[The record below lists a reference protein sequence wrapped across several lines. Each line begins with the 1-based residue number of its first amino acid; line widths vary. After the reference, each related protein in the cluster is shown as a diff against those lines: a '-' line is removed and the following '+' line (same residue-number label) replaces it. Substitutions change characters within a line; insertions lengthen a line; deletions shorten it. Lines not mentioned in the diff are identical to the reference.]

1 MDQLAIEVGSAGGNR
16 LPSFLVSASELVKR
30 LAFPEGS
37 RCACKN
43 VNDSLIFVRALVEDA
58 LARYGG
64 AGGEVP
70 FTIYAVEASDHK
82 VVCLYPDCVCKALTR
97 LVNDEPGL
105 ADRVFVN
112 VKLVR
117 DGYFDLGNSEHKAVL
132 KNLSEE
138 FCAAHDGEKAMYV
151 IETVI
156 SYILELPRVNAELA
170 REFSDWLELKD
181 PKKDPPPKLVE
192 DLGKLLGHSKPSIYR
207 MLWSI
212 FFEKGLAEDVASMLR
227 ARLKEAGIVEG
238 DGAIKEELKPM
249 NKPRSVLEKLR
260 VAGNKAGAESKF
272 NTQAEPVENGPHVIS
287 GSKAMV
293 IKDILG
299 VLDISGDDI
308 YDSSAKLGKL
318 TLDQL
323 EELRAK
329 VRGMGKEDR
338 ARVRELLLKADI
350 EDFVSQLGLDGE
362 SADGRVVEGVNDVR
376 REAREASEDFVNAM
390 RALGDAERG
399 GDAELVGKAWEGAV
413 NSLARVFEAGLRARL
428 GDGRSLRETS
438 VRLAKLV
445 MILMR
450 YPGIL
455 KVLGEVLEVLSRSNR
470 LGELAEL
477 LDAAKVVLV
486 KCGRRCDWVW
496 GLLINSPERL
506 EEVRGL
512 LMARSDA
519 ELAYELCTR
528 LRTALASLRMHDEGA
543 SLERICDKLGNLADQ
558 AP

>member
-16 LPSFLVSASELVKR
+16 LPSFLVSASELVRR

-70 FTIYAVEASDHK
+70 FTIYAVEAADHK
-82 VVCLYPDCVCKALTR
+82 IVCLYPDCVCKALTR

-105 ADRVFVN
+105 ADRVFVD

-117 DGYFDLGNSEHKAVL
+117 DGYFDLGNNEHRAVL

-138 FCAAHDGEKAMYV
+138 FCAAHDSEKAKYV

-170 REFSDWLELKD
+170 RRFSDWLELKD
-181 PKKDPPPKLVE
+181 PKKDPPPELVE

-238 DGAIKEELKPM
+238 DGAIKELKPM
-249 NKPRSVLEKLR
+249 DEPRSVLEKLR
-260 VAGNKAGAESKF
+260 VAGNKAGVESKF
-272 NTQAEPVENGPHVIS
+272 NVQAEPVENGPHVIS

-350 EDFVSQLGLDGE
+350 EDFVSQLGLGGE
-362 SADGRVVEGVNDVR
+362 PADGKVVEVVNDVR

-413 NSLARVFEAGLRARL
+413 NSLARFLEAGLRARL
-428 GDGRSLRETS
+428 GDGRSLRDTS

-445 MILMR
+445 KILMR

-455 KVLGEVLEVLSRSNR
+455 KVLGEVLEELGRRDR
-470 LGELAEL
+470 LDELAEL
-477 LDAAKVVLV
+477 LDVAKVVLI

-512 LMARSDA
+512 LMARNDA
-519 ELAYELCTR
+519 EFAYELCTR
-528 LRTALASLRMHDEGA
+528 LRTALAGLRMHDEGA
-543 SLERICDKLGNLADQ
+543 SLEGICDKLGNLADQ

>member
-1 MDQLAIEVGSAGGNR
+1 MDQLAIEVGGVEGNR
-16 LPSFLVSASELVKR
+16 LPSFLASASELVRR

-43 VNDSLIFVRALVEDA
+43 VNDSLIFVRALIEDT

-70 FTIYAVEASDHK
+70 FTIYAVEAVDHK
-82 VVCLYPDCVCKALTR
+82 VVCLYPDCVCKALTK

-105 ADRVFVN
+105 ADRVFVD

-117 DGYFDLGNSEHKAVL
+117 DGYFDLGNNEHRAVL
-132 KNLSEE
+132 KSLSEE
-138 FCAAHDGEKAMYV
+138 FCAAHDSEKAKYV

-170 REFSDWLELKD
+170 RKFSNWLELKD
-181 PKKDPPPKLVE
+181 PKEDPPPELVE
-192 DLGKLLGHSKPSIYR
+192 NLKKLLGHSKPTIYR

-238 DGAIKEELKPM
+238 DGVKELKPM
-249 NKPRSVLEKLR
+249 DEPRGVLERLR
-260 VAGNKAGAESKF
+260 VVGNKAGAE
-272 NTQAEPVENGPHVIS
+272 NRLGAQAEPVENGPHVIS

-299 VLDISGDDI
+299 ALDISGDNV
-308 YDSSAKLGKL
+308 YTAFSKLMAL
-318 TLDQL
+318 TRDEL

-329 VRGMGKEDR
+329 VRSMGKEDR

-350 EDFVSQLGLDGE
+350 KDFVSQLGLGGE
-362 SADGRVVEGVNDVR
+362 PADGKVVEVVNDVR

-399 GDAELVGKAWEGAV
+399 GDAGLVRKAWEGSE

-428 GDGRSLRETS
+428 GDGRSLRDTS

-455 KVLGEVLEVLSRSNR
+455 KALGEVLEELGKRDR

-477 LDAAKVVLV
+477 LDVAKVVLI
-486 KCGRRCDWVW
+486 KCGRRCDW
-496 GLLINSPERL
+496 ERL
-506 EEVRGL
+506 EEIRGL

-528 LRTALASLRMHDEGA
+528 LRTALTGLRMYNERA
-543 SLERICDKLGNLADQ
+543 SLEGICDKLGNLADQ

>member
-1 MDQLAIEVGSAGGNR
+1 MDQLTIEVGGAGGNR
-16 LPSFLVSASELVKR
+16 LPSFLVSASELARR

-70 FTIYAVEASDHK
+70 FTIYAVETVDHK
-82 VVCLYPDCVCKALTR
+82 VVCLYPDCVCKALAK
-97 LVNDEPGL
+97 LVNYEPGL
-105 ADRVFVN
+105 ADRVFVD

-117 DGYFDLGNSEHKAVL
+117 DGYFDLGNSEHRAVL

-138 FCAAHDGEKAMYV
+138 FCAAHDSEKAMYV

-170 REFSDWLELKD
+170 RKFSDWLELKD
-181 PKKDPPPKLVE
+181 PKEDPPPELVE
-192 DLGKLLGHSKPSIYR
+192 NLGKLLGHHKKTIYK

-249 NKPRSVLEKLR
+249 DEPRGVLEKLR
-260 VAGNKAGAESKF
+260 VAGNKAGAE
-272 NTQAEPVENGPHVIS
+272 NRLGARAEPVENGPHVIS

-299 VLDISGDDI
+299 ALDISGDDI

-329 VRGMGKEDR
+329 VRGMGREDR

-350 EDFVSQLGLDGE
+350 KDFVSQLGLGSE
-362 SADGRVVEGVNDVR
+362 PADGKVVEVVNDVR

-399 GDAELVGKAWEGAV
+399 GDAESVRKAWEGAE
-413 NSLARVFEAGLRARL
+413 NSLARLLEAGLRARL
-428 GDGRSLRETS
+428 GDGRPLRDTS

-455 KVLGEVLEVLSRSNR
+455 KALGEVLEELGRGDR
-470 LGELAEL
+470 LYELAEL
-477 LDAAKVVLV
+477 LDVAKVVLV
-486 KCGRRCDWVW
+486 KCGRRCNW
-496 GLLINSPERL
+496 ERL

-528 LRTALASLRMHDEGA
+528 LRTALAGLRMHDERA
-543 SLERICDKLGNLADQ
+543 SLEGICEKLGNLADQ

>member
-43 VNDSLIFVRALVEDA
+43 VNDSLIFVRALVEDV

-70 FTIYAVEASDHK
+70 FTIYAVETYDHK
-82 VVCLYPDCVCKALTR
+82 IVCLYPDCVCKALTR

-105 ADRVFVN
+105 ADRVFVD
-112 VKLVR
+112 VKLAR
-117 DGYFDLGNSEHKAVL
+117 DGYFDLGNNEHKAVL

-138 FCAAHDGEKAMYV
+138 FCAAHDSEKAMYV

-212 FFEKGLAEDVASMLR
+212 FFEKGLAEDVTSMLR

-249 NKPRSVLEKLR
+249 DKPRSVLEKLR
-260 VAGNKAGAESKF
+260 VARNKAGAESKF

-362 SADGRVVEGVNDVR
+362 SADGQVVEGVNDVR

-399 GDAELVGKAWEGAV
+399 GDAELMRKAWEGSE
-413 NSLARVFEAGLRARL
+413 NSLARFLEAGLRARL
-428 GDGRSLRETS
+428 GDGRSLRDTS

-455 KVLGEVLEVLSRSNR
+455 KALGEVLEELGKGDR
-470 LGELAEL
+470 LGEFAEL
-477 LDAAKVVLV
+477 LDVAKVVLV

-528 LRTALASLRMHDEGA
+528 LRTALASLRMHNERA
-543 SLERICDKLGNLADQ
+543 SLEGICDKLGNLADQ

>member
-16 LPSFLVSASELVKR
+16 LPSFLASASELVRR

-82 VVCLYPDCVCKALTR
+82 IVCLYPDCVCKALVE
-97 LVNDEPGL
+97 LVNDGPGL
-105 ADRVFVN
+105 ADRVFVD
-112 VKLVR
+112 VKLAR
-117 DGYFDLGNSEHKAVL
+117 DGYFDLGNSEHRAVL

-138 FCAAHDGEKAMYV
+138 FCAAHDSEKAKYV

-170 REFSDWLELKD
+170 RKFSDWLELKD
-181 PKKDPPPKLVE
+181 PKEDPPPELVE
-192 DLGKLLGHSKPSIYR
+192 DLKKLLGHSKPTIYR

-238 DGAIKEELKPM
+238 DGVAKELKPM
-249 NKPRSVLEKLR
+249 DEPRGVLERLR
-260 VAGNKAGAESKF
+260 VVGNKAGAGSRS
-272 NTQAEPVENGPHVIS
+272 NAQAEPVENGSHVIS

-438 VRLAKLV
+438 VRLAKLA

-455 KVLGEVLEVLSRSNR
+455 KALGEVLEVLSRSNR

-528 LRTALASLRMHDEGA
+528 LRTALASLRMHDEEA

-558 AP
+558 AL

>member
-1 MDQLAIEVGSAGGNR
+1 MDQLAIEVGSVEGNR
-16 LPSFLVSASELVKR
+16 LPSFLVSASELVRR

-82 VVCLYPDCVCKALTR
+82 IVCLYPDCVCKALTR

-105 ADRVFVN
+105 ADSVFVD

-117 DGYFDLGNSEHKAVL
+117 DGYFDLGNSEHRAVL

-138 FCAAHDGEKAMYV
+138 FCAAHDSEKAKYV

-170 REFSDWLELKD
+170 RRFSDWLELKD
-181 PKKDPPPKLVE
+181 PKEDPPPKLVE
-192 DLGKLLGHSKPSIYR
+192 DLGKLLGHSKPTIYR

-212 FFEKGLAEDVASMLR
+212 FFEKGLAEDVTSMLR

-249 NKPRSVLEKLR
+249 DKPRSVLEKLR
-260 VAGNKAGAESKF
+260 VAGNKAGVGSRSNA
-272 NTQAEPVENGPHVIS
+272 QAEPVENGPHVIS

-329 VRGMGKEDR
+329 VRGMSREDR

-350 EDFVSQLGLDGE
+350 EDFVSQLGLGGE
-362 SADGRVVEGVNDVR
+362 SADGKVVEVVNDVR

-399 GDAELVGKAWEGAV
+399 GDAGLVGKAWEGSE

-428 GDGRSLRETS
+428 GDGRSLRDTS

-455 KVLGEVLEVLSRSNR
+455 KALGEVLEELGKRDR

-477 LDAAKVVLV
+477 LDVAKVVLV
-486 KCGRRCDWVW
+486 KCGRKCDWVW

-543 SLERICDKLGNLADQ
+543 SLEGICDKLGNLADQ

>member
-1 MDQLAIEVGSAGGNR
+1 
-16 LPSFLVSASELVKR
+16 
-30 LAFPEGS
+30 
-37 RCACKN
+37 
-43 VNDSLIFVRALVEDA
+43 
-58 LARYGG
+58 
-64 AGGEVP
+64 
-70 FTIYAVEASDHK
+70 
-82 VVCLYPDCVCKALTR
+82 
-97 LVNDEPGL
+97 
-105 ADRVFVN
+105 
-112 VKLVR
+112 
-117 DGYFDLGNSEHKAVL
+117 
-132 KNLSEE
+132 
-138 FCAAHDGEKAMYV
+138 MYV

-249 NKPRSVLEKLR
+249 DEPRGVLERLR
-260 VAGNKAGAESKF
+260 VVGNKAGAGSRS
-272 NTQAEPVENGPHVIS
+272 NAQAEPVENGPHVIS

-308 YDSSAKLGKL
+308 YNSSAKLGKL

-329 VRGMGKEDR
+329 VRGMSREDR

-350 EDFVSQLGLDGE
+350 KDFVSQLGLGGE
-362 SADGRVVEGVNDVR
+362 SADDKVVEVNDVR

-390 RALGDAERG
+390 RALGDAERSG
-399 GDAELVGKAWEGAV
+399 NAKLMKRAWEGSE
-413 NSLARVFEAGLRARL
+413 NSLTRFLEAGLRARL
-428 GDGRSLRETS
+428 GDGRSLRDTS

-445 MILMR
+445 MMLMR

-455 KVLGEVLEVLSRSNR
+455 KALGETLEELGRSNR
-470 LGELAEL
+470 LDEFAEL
-477 LDAAKVVLV
+477 LDVAKVVLV
-486 KCGRRCDWVW
+486 KCGRKCDWVW

-512 LMARSDA
+512 LMARNDA
-519 ELAYELCTR
+519 ELAYELCTS
-528 LRTALASLRMHDEGA
+528 LRTALAGLRMHDERA
-543 SLERICDKLGNLADQ
+543 SLEGICDKLGNLTDQ

>member
-1 MDQLAIEVGSAGGNR
+1 MDQLAIEVGSTGGNR
-16 LPSFLVSASELVKR
+16 LPSFLASASELVRR

-70 FTIYAVEASDHK
+70 FTIYAVESSDHK
-82 VVCLYPDCVCKALTR
+82 VVCLYPDCVCKALTK

-105 ADRVFVN
+105 ADRVFVD

-117 DGYFDLGNSEHKAVL
+117 DGYFDLGNNEHRAVL

-138 FCAAHDGEKAMYV
+138 FCAAHDSEKAMYV

-170 REFSDWLELKD
+170 REFADWLELKD
-181 PKKDPPPKLVE
+181 PRKNPPPELVE
-192 DLGKLLGHSKPSIYR
+192 DLGKLLGHHKKTIYK

-212 FFEKGLAEDVASMLR
+212 FFEKGLAEDVTSMLR
-227 ARLKEAGIVEG
+227 ARLKEAGIVED
-238 DGAIKEELKPM
+238 DGVAKELKPM
-249 NKPRSVLEKLR
+249 DEPRSVLERLR
-260 VAGNKAGAESKF
+260 VAGNKAGVESKF
-272 NTQAEPVENGPHVIS
+272 NVQAEPVENGPHVIS

-350 EDFVSQLGLDGE
+350 EDFVSQLGLGGE
-362 SADGRVVEGVNDVR
+362 PADGKVVEVVNDVR

-390 RALGDAERG
+390 RALGDAERRG
-399 GDAELVGKAWEGAV
+399 NAELVRKAWEGSE
-413 NSLARVFEAGLRARL
+413 NSLARVFETGLRARL
-428 GDGRSLRETS
+428 GDGRSLRDIS
-438 VRLAKLV
+438 VRLAKSV

-455 KVLGEVLEVLSRSNR
+455 KALGEILEELGKRDR
-470 LGELAEL
+470 LDELAEL
-477 LDAAKVVLV
+477 LDVAKVVLV
-486 KCGRRCDWVW
+486 KCGRRCDWVL

-543 SLERICDKLGNLADQ
+543 SLEGICDKLGNLADQ

>member
-16 LPSFLVSASELVKR
+16 LPSFLASASELVRR

-43 VNDSLIFVRALVEDA
+43 VNDSLIFVRALIEDA

-82 VVCLYPDCVCKALTR
+82 VVCLYPDCVCKALVE
-97 LVNDEPGL
+97 LVNDGPGL
-105 ADRVFVN
+105 ADRVFVD

-117 DGYFDLGNSEHKAVL
+117 DGYFDLGNSEHRAVL

-138 FCAAHDGEKAMYV
+138 FCAAHDSEKAMYV

-170 REFSDWLELKD
+170 RKFSDWLELKD
-181 PKKDPPPKLVE
+181 PKEDPPPELVE
-192 DLGKLLGHSKPSIYR
+192 DLKKLLGHSKPTIYR

-238 DGAIKEELKPM
+238 DGVAKELKPM
-249 NKPRSVLEKLR
+249 DEPRGVLERLR
-260 VAGNKAGAESKF
+260 VVGNKAGAGSRS
-272 NTQAEPVENGPHVIS
+272 NAQAEPVENGSHVIS

-329 VRGMGKEDR
+329 VKGMSREDR

-350 EDFVSQLGLDGE
+350 EDFVSQLGLGGE
-362 SADGRVVEGVNDVR
+362 PADGKVVEVVNDVR

-390 RALGDAERG
+390 RALGDAERSG
-399 GDAELVGKAWEGAV
+399 NAELVRKAWEGSV
-413 NSLARVFEAGLRARL
+413 NSLARFLEAELRARL
-428 GDGRSLRETS
+428 GDGRSLRDTS

-455 KVLGEVLEVLSRSNR
+455 KALGEVLEELGKRDR
-470 LGELAEL
+470 LGEFAEL
-477 LDAAKVVLV
+477 LDVAKVVLI
-486 KCGRRCDWVW
+486 KCGRKCNW
-496 GLLINSPERL
+496 GRL

-519 ELAYELCTR
+519 ELAYELCTH
-528 LRTALASLRMHDEGA
+528 LRTALASLRIHDDRA
-543 SLERICDKLGNLADQ
+543 SLEGICDKLGNLADQ

>member
-1 MDQLAIEVGSAGGNR
+1 LGGAGGNR
-16 LPSFLVSASELVKR
+16 LPSFLASASELVRR

-43 VNDSLIFVRALVEDA
+43 VNDSLIFVRALIEDA

-70 FTIYAVEASDHK
+70 FTIYAVETSDHK
-82 VVCLYPDCVCKALTR
+82 IVCLYPDCVCKALTR

-105 ADRVFVN
+105 ADRVFVD

-117 DGYFDLGNSEHKAVL
+117 DGYFDLGNSEHRAVL

-138 FCAAHDGEKAMYV
+138 FCAAHDSEKAMYV

-170 REFSDWLELKD
+170 RKFSDWLELKD
-181 PKKDPPPKLVE
+181 PKEDPPPKLVE
-192 DLGKLLGHSKPSIYR
+192 DLENLLGHSKPSIYR

-227 ARLKEAGIVEG
+227 ARLKEAGIVED

-249 NKPRSVLEKLR
+249 DEPRGVLERLR
-260 VAGNKAGAESKF
+260 VVGNKAGAGSRS
-272 NTQAEPVENGPHVIS
+272 NAQAEPVENGPHVIS

-299 VLDISGDDI
+299 ALDISGDDI

-329 VRGMGKEDR
+329 VKGMSREDR

-350 EDFVSQLGLDGE
+350 EDFVSQLGLGGE
-362 SADGRVVEGVNDVR
+362 SADGKVVEVVNDVR

-399 GDAELVGKAWEGAV
+399 GDAGLVGKAWEGAV

-428 GDGRSLRETS
+428 GDGRSLRDTS

-455 KVLGEVLEVLSRSNR
+455 KALGEVLEELGKRDR
-470 LGELAEL
+470 LGEFAEL
-477 LDAAKVVLV
+477 LDVAKVMLV
-486 KCGRRCDWVW
+486 KCGRRYDWVW

-528 LRTALASLRMHDEGA
+528 LRTALAGLRMHDEGA
-543 SLERICDKLGNLADQ
+543 SLEGICDKLGNLADQ

>member
-1 MDQLAIEVGSAGGNR
+1 MDQLTIEVGSAGGNR
-16 LPSFLVSASELVKR
+16 LPSFLVSASELVRR

-43 VNDSLIFVRALVEDA
+43 VNDSLIFVRALVEDT

-70 FTIYAVEASDHK
+70 FTIYAVEAADHK
-82 VVCLYPDCVCKALTR
+82 IVCLYPDCVCKALTR
-97 LVNDEPGL
+97 LVNDESGL
-105 ADRVFVN
+105 ADRVFVD

-117 DGYFDLGNSEHKAVL
+117 DGYFDLGNNEHRAVL

-138 FCAAHDGEKAMYV
+138 FCAAHDSEKAMYV

-170 REFSDWLELKD
+170 RRFSDWLELKD
-181 PKKDPPPKLVE
+181 PKEDPPPKLVD
-192 DLGKLLGHSKPSIYR
+192 DLENLLGHSKPSIYR

-212 FFEKGLAEDVASMLR
+212 FFEKGLAEDVTSMLR

-238 DGAIKEELKPM
+238 DGVAKELKPM
-249 NKPRSVLEKLR
+249 DEPRSVLEKLR
-260 VAGNKAGAESKF
+260 VVGNKAGAGSRS
-272 NTQAEPVENGPHVIS
+272 NAQAEPVENGPHVIS

-299 VLDISGDDI
+299 ALDVSGDNV
-308 YDSSAKLGKL
+308 YTAFSKLMAL
-318 TLDQL
+318 TRDEL

-329 VRGMGKEDR
+329 VRGMGRDDR

-350 EDFVSQLGLDGE
+350 KDFVSQLGLGGE
-362 SADGRVVEGVNDVR
+362 PADGKVVEVVDDVR
-376 REAREASEDFVNAM
+376 REVREASEDFVNAM

-399 GDAELVGKAWEGAV
+399 GDAGLVGRAWEGSV

-428 GDGRSLRETS
+428 GDGRSLRDTS

-455 KVLGEVLEVLSRSNR
+455 KALGETLEELGKRDR
-470 LGELAEL
+470 LDELAEL
-477 LDAAKVVLV
+477 LDVAKVVLV
-486 KCGRRCDWVW
+486 KCGRRCDW
-496 GLLINSPERL
+496 ERL

-519 ELAYELCTR
+519 ELAYELCTH
-528 LRTALASLRMHDEGA
+528 LRTALVSLRMHDEGA
-543 SLERICDKLGNLADQ
+543 SLEGICDKLGNLADQ